1 MLRDAIRK
9 YLADSER
16 RKQHKHSKNVVPH
29 GKQSVKEL
37 VSQGQGASNIE
48 ASKLRIPS
56 FDSVARKYGVDYAIR
71 REGDKHLIFFK
82 ARDADAIN
90 AAFQEYSKKEIRR
103 DKAKE
108 SVLAKLERFAQLV
121 KDKPRETE
129 KSKDK
134 ELSL

>member
-1 MLRDAIRK
+1 MRK
-9 YLADSER
+9 YLADHER
-16 RKQHKHSKNVVPH
+16 KKQHTQSNDVIRH

-48 ASKLRIPS
+48 ASQLRVPA

-90 AAFQEYSKKEIRR
+90 AAFKEYSRKEIRR
-103 DKAKE
+103 DKTKE